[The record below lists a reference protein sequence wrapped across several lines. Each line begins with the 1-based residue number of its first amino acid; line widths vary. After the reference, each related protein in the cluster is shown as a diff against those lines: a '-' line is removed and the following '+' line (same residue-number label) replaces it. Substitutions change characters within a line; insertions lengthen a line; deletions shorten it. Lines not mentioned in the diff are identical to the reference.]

1 MTEGITM
8 HARAGIIATS
18 FIGLLAI
25 GALAGCSGDANAA
38 GANSPKTELVF
49 ATPPGTDD
57 PDEQAIMADLATMV
71 GDASGRTV
79 TNLQPADYLGVV
91 EAVRNGSVDIAV
103 LSQFSAALAYKTDS
117 VDPLLVWPASTEPA
131 SFCLAR
137 KDSGIQTAADV
148 KGKQVA
154 FIDPGSTTGY
164 FMPKSLLAKAGL
176 TDGTDYKSTFAGSH
190 DSAVL
195 ALANGNVDVACTARQ
210 LYPTFVQKGV
220 IKEDEIGVI
229 AKSDPIPV
237 GISIVVR
244 KGLDDEAREA
254 LKAKLPALMT
264 GNEKVSK
271 TFGITGEP
279 TADPEFSTYAPLVDV
294 AESIGVD
301 LQDLR

>member
-1 MTEGITM
+1 M

-18 FIGLLAI
+18 LIGLLAI
-25 GALAGCSGDANAA
+25 GALAGCSGDATAA
-38 GANSPKTELVF
+38 GANKSKTELVF

-57 PDEQAIMADLATMV
+57 PEEQAIMADLATMV

-79 TNLQPADYLGVV
+79 TNQQPADYLGVV
-91 EAVRNGSVDIAV
+91 EAVRNGSVDVAV

-117 VDPLLVWPASTEPA
+117 VDPLLVWPASSEPA
-131 SFCLAR
+131 SFCLAK
-137 KDSGIQTAADV
+137 KDSGIKSLADV

-195 ALANGNVDVACTARQ
+195 AMANGNVDVACTARQ

-220 IKEDEIGVI
+220 VKEDQVTII

-244 KGLDDEAREA
+244 KDLDNEAREA
-254 LKAKLPALMT
+254 LKAKLPALMA
-264 GNEKVSK
+264 GNEKIAK
-271 TFGITGEP
+271 TFGITGQP
-279 TADPEFSTYAPLVDV
+279 TADPDFNTYAPLVDV